1 MSPEAMRKAIEEQIT
16 LLRRSMKTLRGRTDN
31 NTEAIDAL
39 SEQLVK
45 FNENIED
52 FMQLIEQ
59 LIPLA
64 EGAAAGNQVLSMVLP
79 LVKGLL
85 QKRRQ
90 KREAS

>member
-1 MSPEAMRKAIEEQIT
+1 MTPEELKKDLEEQVT
-16 LLRRSMKTLRGRTDN
+16 LLRRSMKTLRGRTDG

-39 SEQLVK
+39 TEQLVK
-45 FNENIED
+45 FNDNISD

-79 LVKGLL
+79 VIKGMLA
-85 QKRRQ
+85 RRRSQ
-90 KREAS
+90 AAAD